1 MTTNLKVSFVLPIY
15 NEAENINKLW
25 DELTTLKASIKEKF
39 KKLPLKFEYE
49 FIFVCDGC
57 RDKSVELLE
66 EIYNKNL
73 SEVKI
78 LVFGKNFGHQIAVT
92 AGQDIASGD
101 AVIIMDTDLQDPPAV
116 CLELIEKWFEG
127 FHVVYAKRKTYQSSI
142 MKKLPAFI
150 FYRLMNAIANVKIP
164 EDTGDFRLISKEVN
178 TEMGKFR
185 EKNRYLRGI
194 SFLTGYST
202 TAVMFDRSQRY
213 SGKPG
218 YTFFK
223 SLKLAFDG
231 ITSFSLFPI
240 RFVSLTGVTLAS
252 FSILFGFFYVVYAL
266 ITRTSSEGWA
276 SLMFA
281 IIFLGG
287 IQLLMVGILGEY
299 IGRIYTQVLDRPLYT
314 VVEKY
319 GVAE

>member
-1 MTTNLKVSFVLPIY
+1 MITNLKVSFVLPIY
-15 NEAENINKLW
+15 NEAKNIPKLW
-25 DELTTLKASIKEKF
+25 EELTTLKINIKEKF
-39 KKLPLKFEYE
+39 KKLPIKFDYE

-57 RDKSVELLE
+57 RDNSVEILE
-66 EIYNKNL
+66 DIYNNNL
-73 SEVKI
+73 SEIKI

-92 AGQDIASGD
+92 AGQDIATGD

-127 FHVVYAKRKTYQSSI
+127 FHVIYAKRKTYQSSI
-142 MKKLPAFI
+142 AKKLPAFL

-240 RFVSLTGVTLAS
+240 RVVSLTGITLAAI
-252 FSILFGFFYVVYAL
+252 SIFFGFVYVIYTLA
-266 ITRTSSEGWA
+266 TRHPADGWA

-281 IIFLGG
+281 IVFLGG
-287 IQLLMVGILGEY
+287 IQLLMIGILGEY

-319 GVAE
+319 GMDE